1 MLFTVK
7 RKKIANASLSFL
19 HDFTPKGKTYDWEQ
33 TSHFSIEGALNWRNN
48 QRKMAERNKRVKINQ
63 IKKHL
68 DLLTVKTAIIN

>member
-1 MLFTVK
+1 M
-7 RKKIANASLSFL
+7 I
-19 HDFTPKGKTYDWEQ
+19 GKQ

-68 DLLTVKTAIIN
+68 DLLTVKTAIINQKNSGLKGPEFF